1 MGTLLLSIDCS
12 FALFVFLYPF
22 FPILIEYRCWMMGMI
37 LCNTWLLS
45 PLFSFL
51 YNPLVPLIN
60 DKLKNEALKKKK
72 NEQIIL
78 SGKKKKKKKKKFL
91 KKKKKKKKKKS

>member
-1 MGTLLLSIDCS
+1 
-12 FALFVFLYPF
+12 
-22 FPILIEYRCWMMGMI
+22 MMGMI

-51 YNPLVPLIN
+51 YNRLVPLIN
-60 DKLKNEALKKKK
+60 DKLINEALKKKKK

-78 SGKKKKKKKKKFL
+78 SDFL
-91 KKKKKKKKKKS
+91 FELSLFIPARFVIESFMVVDRS